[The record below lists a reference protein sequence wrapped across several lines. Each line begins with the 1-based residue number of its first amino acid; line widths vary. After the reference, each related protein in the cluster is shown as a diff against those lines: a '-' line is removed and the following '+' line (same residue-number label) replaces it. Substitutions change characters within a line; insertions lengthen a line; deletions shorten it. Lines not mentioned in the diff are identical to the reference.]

1 MSGTAGGQGKTMR
14 YQGSEAVRMDVAE
27 RSRERRDERVEQRPS
42 FSVVTGGGLDARAR
56 AGVSPQFLH
65 RVRLAVV
72 CALVFI
78 ALGACR
84 VALSTA
90 TVSTLQANSA
100 LRSQIKEAQA
110 LNEDLQ
116 VEKSVRSS
124 SSRISRIA
132 TQNYG
137 MSLSTNREVITVSS
151 NGASADAAATEATSA
166 GEAASASATTAD
178 GDAAQSVTDDAM
190 AAPEA

>member
-1 MSGTAGGQGKTMR
+1 MMR
-14 YQGSEAVRMDVAE
+14 YQGSEAVMMDAAE
-27 RSRERRDERVEQRPS
+27 RSRERHDERVEQRPS

-56 AGVSPQFLH
+56 AGVSPQFLQ
-65 RVRLAVV
+65 RVRTIVV

-90 TVSTLQANSA
+90 TVSTLQANST
-100 LRSQIKEAQA
+100 LRSQIKEAQV

-116 VEKSVRSS
+116 VERSVLSS

-137 MSLSTNREVITVSS
+137 MSLSTNREVLDLSS
-151 NGASADAAATEATSA
+151 ASAASATTTTNATATEAT
-166 GEAASASATTAD
+166 TD
-178 GDAAQSVTDDAM
+178 GDAAQSVTDANT
-190 AAPEA
+190 ASPEA

>member
-1 MSGTAGGQGKTMR
+1 MR
-14 YQGSEAVRMDVAE
+14 YQGSEAVRMDAAE
-27 RSRERRDERVEQRPS
+27 RSRERRDERVEQRSS

-56 AGVSPQFLH
+56 AGVSPLFLQ
-65 RVRLAVV
+65 RVRTVVV

-90 TVSTLQANSA
+90 TVSALQANVT
-100 LRSQIKEAQA
+100 LRSQIKEAQT
-110 LNEDLQ
+110 LNGDLQ
-116 VEKSVRSS
+116 VEKSVLSS

-137 MSLSTNREVITVSS
+137 MSLSTNREVLDLSS
-151 NGASADAAATEATSA
+151 GSASADVTSTEATSA
-166 GEAASASATTAD
+166 GDATATMAN
-178 GDAAQSVTDDAM
+178 GDAAQSVTDADVAS
-190 AAPEA
+190 PEA

>member
-1 MSGTAGGQGKTMR
+1 MMR
-14 YQGSEAVRMDVAE
+14 YQGSEAVMMDAAE

-56 AGVSPQFLH
+56 AGESPQFLQ
-65 RVRLAVV
+65 RVRTIVV

-90 TVSTLQANSA
+90 TVSTLQANST

-116 VEKSVRSS
+116 VERSVLSS

-137 MSLSTNREVITVSS
+137 MSLSTNREVLDLSS
-151 NGASADAAATEATSA
+151 ASAASATTTTNATATEATT
-166 GEAASASATTAD
+166 E
-178 GDAAQSVTDDAM
+178 GDAAQSVTDANT
-190 AAPEA
+190 ASPEA

>member
-1 MSGTAGGQGKTMR
+1 
-14 YQGSEAVRMDVAE
+14 MDVAE

-65 RVRLAVV
+65 RVRTVVV
-72 CALVFI
+72 CALVFL

-100 LRSQIKEAQA
+100 LRSQIKEAQT

-116 VEKSVRSS
+116 VEKSVLSS

-137 MSLSTNREVITVSS
+137 MTLSTNREVVDLSS
-151 NGASADAAATEATSA
+151 ASDSAATASSDATS
-166 GEAASASATTAD
+166 ASASASSAD
-178 GDAAQSVTDDAM
+178 GDAAQSVTNTDTAS
-190 AAPEA
+190 PEA

>member
-1 MSGTAGGQGKTMR
+1 
-14 YQGSEAVRMDVAE
+14 MDAAE

-56 AGVSPQFLH
+56 AGVSPQFLQRI
-65 RVRLAVV
+65 RVVV
-72 CALVFI
+72 ACALVFL

-100 LRSQIKEAQA
+100 LRSQIKEAQT

-116 VEKSVRSS
+116 VEKSVLSS

-137 MSLSTNREVITVSS
+137 MTLSTNREVVDLSS
-151 NGASADAAATEATSA
+151 ASDSAATASTDATS
-166 GEAASASATTAD
+166 ASASASSAD
-178 GDAAQSVTDDAM
+178 GDAAQSVTNTDTAS
-190 AAPEA
+190 PEA

>member
-1 MSGTAGGQGKTMR
+1 M
-14 YQGSEAVRMDVAE
+14 MDAAE

-56 AGVSPQFLH
+56 AGVSPQFLQ
-65 RVRLAVV
+65 RVRTIVV

-90 TVSTLQANSA
+90 TVSTLQANST
-100 LRSQIKEAQA
+100 LRSQIKEAQV

-116 VEKSVRSS
+116 VERSVLSS

-137 MSLSTNREVITVSS
+137 MFLSTNREVLDLSS
-151 NGASADAAATEATSA
+151 ASAASATTTTNATATEAT
-166 GEAASASATTAD
+166 TD
-178 GDAAQSVTDDAM
+178 GDAAQSVTDANT
-190 AAPEA
+190 ASPEA

>member
-1 MSGTAGGQGKTMR
+1 M
-14 YQGSEAVRMDVAE
+14 
-27 RSRERRDERVEQRPS
+27 
-42 FSVVTGGGLDARAR
+42 L
-56 AGVSPQFLH
+56 
-65 RVRLAVV
+65 
-72 CALVFI
+72 
-78 ALGACR
+78 
-84 VALSTA
+84 
-90 TVSTLQANSA
+90 
-100 LRSQIKEAQA
+100 
-110 LNEDLQ
+110 
-116 VEKSVRSS
+116 SS

-137 MSLSTNREVITVSS
+137 MSLSTNREVIAVSS

>member
-1 MSGTAGGQGKTMR
+1 MMR
-14 YQGSEAVRMDVAE
+14 YQGSEAVMMDAAE
-27 RSRERRDERVEQRPS
+27 RSRECRDERVEQRPS

-56 AGVSPQFLH
+56 AGVSPQFLQ
-65 RVRLAVV
+65 RVRTIVV

-90 TVSTLQANSA
+90 TVSTLQANST

-116 VEKSVRSS
+116 VERSVLSS

-137 MSLSTNREVITVSS
+137 MSLSTNREVLDLSS
-151 NGASADAAATEATSA
+151 ASAASATTTTNATATEAT
-166 GEAASASATTAD
+166 TD
-178 GDAAQSVTDDAM
+178 GDAAQSVTDANT
-190 AAPEA
+190 ASPEA

>member
-1 MSGTAGGQGKTMR
+1 
-14 YQGSEAVRMDVAE
+14 MDAAE

-56 AGVSPQFLH
+56 AGVSPQFLS
-65 RVRLAVV
+65 RVRTVV
-72 CALVFI
+72 ICALVFI

-100 LRSQIKEAQA
+100 LRSQIKEAQT

-116 VEKSVRSS
+116 VEKSVLSS

-137 MSLSTNREVITVSS
+137 MSLSTNREVLDLSS
-151 NGASADAAATEATSA
+151 AGTSADATSTDA
-166 GEAASASATTAD
+166 VSATTAN
-178 GDAAQSVTDDAM
+178 GDAAQSVTNTDTAS
-190 AAPEA
+190 PEA